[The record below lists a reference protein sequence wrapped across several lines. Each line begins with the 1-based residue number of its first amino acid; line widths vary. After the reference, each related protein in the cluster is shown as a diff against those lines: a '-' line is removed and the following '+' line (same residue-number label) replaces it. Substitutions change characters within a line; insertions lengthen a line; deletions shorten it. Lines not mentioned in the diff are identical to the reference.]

1 MKVKSLFDVILRNVS
16 AKRGVALINV
26 RNVSRTLTGDKV
38 IPLINN
44 KDTLTGRILIYFNT
58 SHEEITKPKC
68 DEINVLT
75 KIKENKEY
83 DLKQLDVENITNLLV
98 LTQDRKYIDNRWDF
112 VKVFNIL
119 DIECCHRLE
128 KMEPNKIL
136 QILKIYMQI
145 IPNRITE
152 YQFYHLAVNKL
163 NDMAESLSQS
173 ELVQFMFYAALP
185 KKDKT
190 AQAMIRK
197 CIKCLNKIMINEL
210 TSEELCVIC
219 NSAFKTSTKITNKA
233 LLDKVCSYLND
244 NLSIMK
250 DPAIFI
256 TLIKSL
262 RHNRYQNDDL
272 LSTIVCTVFFNNTLQ
287 YYSFGAMCHILALFA
302 DYLYYDK
309 NLLEHFSEKCIT
321 ELKNSVI
328 KDSKTHM
335 SQYIRQKDL
344 HRFIWT
350 LSMLGYNEIDTDVF
364 KSVIVPK
371 IQERILIGDFC
382 DNPEMLVEILLY
394 LWILNYQAL
403 ELVPYVFSQKNLA
416 VIAGNVNSE
425 NKLKYY

>member
-1 MKVKSLFDVILRNVS
+1 MKVKSLFEVILRNIS
-16 AKRGVALINV
+16 AKRGVTLINL
-26 RNVSRTLTGDKV
+26 RNVSRSLTGDK
-38 IPLINN
+38 IFPLN
-44 KDTLTGRILIYFNT
+44 KDTLTGRILIYFNS
-58 SHEEITKPKC
+58 SHEEITKPKF
-68 DEINVLT
+68 DEINVLA

-83 DLKQLDVENITNLLV
+83 NLKQLDIENIINLFV

-119 DIECCHRLE
+119 DIECCRRLG
-128 KMEPNKIL
+128 KMEATKVL

-152 YQFYHLAVNKL
+152 YQFYHLAVNQL
-163 NDMAESLSQS
+163 SDMTENLSQS

-185 KKDKT
+185 KKDRA

-197 CIKCLNKIMINEL
+197 CIKCLNKSMINEL
-210 TSEELCVIC
+210 TSEELSIIC
-219 NSAFKTSTKITNKA
+219 NSAFKTSTKINNKT
-233 LLDKVCSYLND
+233 LLDKIRSYLND
-244 NLSIMK
+244 NLFIMK

-272 LSTIVCTVFFNNTLQ
+272 LSTIVCTVFFNNTLR
-287 YYSFGAMCHILALFA
+287 YYSFGAICHILALFA
-302 DYLYYDK
+302 DHLYYDE
-309 NLLEHFSEKCIT
+309 NLLKHFSDKCIA

-328 KDSKTHM
+328 KDSRTHM
-335 SQYIRQKDL
+335 SEYIRQKDL
-344 HRFIWT
+344 HRFIWA
-350 LSMLGYNEIDTDVF
+350 LSMLGYNEIDTDIF
-364 KSVIVPK
+364 NSLIVPK
-371 IQERILIGDFC
+371 IKERILIGEFC

-416 VIAGNVNSE
+416 VITGNIKFRKEV
-425 NKLKYY
+425 